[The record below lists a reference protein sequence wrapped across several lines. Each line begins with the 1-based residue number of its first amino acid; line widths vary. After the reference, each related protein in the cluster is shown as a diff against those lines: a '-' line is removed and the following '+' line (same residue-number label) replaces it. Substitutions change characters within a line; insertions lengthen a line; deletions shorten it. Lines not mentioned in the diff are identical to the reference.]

1 MNRNDER
8 LDRSALTL
16 PTVLALIF
24 LILKLTHVIDWPW
37 VWVVS
42 PIWISLALLVLV
54 LIVVVIIY
62 EIGRS
67 KK

>member
-1 MNRNDER
+1 MKQNNEN
-8 LDRSALTL
+8 LDRSALGL
-16 PTVLALIF
+16 PTLLTLIF
-24 LILKLTHVIDWPW
+24 LILKLTKAIDWPW
-37 VWVVS
+37 IWVVS

-62 EIGRS
+62 EIGRD

>member
-1 MNRNDER
+1 MKQNNEN
-8 LDRSALTL
+8 LGRSSLGL
-16 PTVLALIF
+16 PTLLTLIF
-24 LILKLTHVIDWPW
+24 LILKLTKVIDWPW